1 MSARDLID
9 QHTYLQP
16 KAKHIIKD
24 DPLLTNKDA
33 WKKAYKD
40 NVGGQRPLDAILQG
54 LIRYCAYTG
63 LTTHGAESA
72 HSVADW
78 LHPKRR
84 ASLKSK
90 TKNDEMILV
99 MDQRDD
105 IDEELISMAQS
116 IWKEHYSGTR
126 RSHEKNVC
134 NPRGPKLGKTFK
146 NFIMRRRD
154 EARQVGQQAPF
165 RTFEETIQR
174 GRSAGQ
180 HHWESAMDD
189 EVEFNRKKRRDWFL
203 KSIWEG
209 VIK

>member
-1 MSARDLID
+1 MALTDRASTNRSSTDNQVAQVGEMLQQLIERIEYQQSRSATDNQVAQVGEMLQQLID

-99 MDQRDD
+99 AGGFSWVVHVYPLR
-105 IDEELISMAQS
+105 
-116 IWKEHYSGTR
+116 
-126 RSHEKNVC
+126 
-134 NPRGPKLGKTFK
+134 LG
-146 NFIMRRRD
+146 
-154 EARQVGQQAPF
+154 
-165 RTFEETIQR
+165 
-174 GRSAGQ
+174 
-180 HHWESAMDD
+180 
-189 EVEFNRKKRRDWFL
+189 
-203 KSIWEG
+203 
-209 VIK
+209 

>member
-1 MSARDLID
+1 MLD

-72 HSVADW
+72 HSKAD
-78 LHPKRR
+78 
-84 ASLKSK
+84 SYSQ
-90 TKNDEMILV
+90 TKHDEMILV

-105 IDEELISMAQS
+105 IDEELISMAQR
-116 IWKEHYSGTR
+116 IWKENYSGTR

-134 NPRGPKLGKTFK
+134 NPRGPQIAKTFK

-174 GRSAGQ
+174 GRGAGQ